1 MQDEL
6 SELLGGRSVDLVTP
20 KFLNAYI
27 RDKVLSQAFV
37 QYVQE

>member
-1 MQDEL
+1 
-6 SELLGGRSVDLVTP
+6 LVTP

-37 QYVQE
+37 QYVQGW